1 MLLGACAPLPVGR
14 KTPSGEFLCGDSKRD
29 PHEAG
34 NSRTCRSPGLDH
46 RQGVKRATVGEYSR
60 EFSAKVFNGQ
70 SRLMELGFRQ
80 GGGMPMEVLR
90 PQASQI
96 RYTQTD
102 DQLERA

>member
-1 MLLGACAPLPVGR
+1 
-14 KTPSGEFLCGDSKRD
+14 
-29 PHEAG
+29 
-34 NSRTCRSPGLDH
+34 
-46 RQGVKRATVGEYSR
+46 
-60 EFSAKVFNGQ
+60 VFNGQ